1 MKHPCESID
10 KEEDSDVEY
19 ENLWKATPSP
29 EETIFNE
36 YDEYVGHPPLKYGMQ
51 TLDCWR
57 TKSTSSPKLGLMA
70 RDYHAV
76 SATVSGVEG
85 QFSRS
90 GQVMRPSRR
99 SLHART
105 ISNIMIYTDKCK
117 RLKKELKR

>member
-1 MKHPCESID
+1 MKRPCKLID

-19 ENLWKATPSP
+19 ENLQKAMPSP

-36 YDEYVGHPPLKYGMQ
+36 YDEYVGRPPLKRGMQ

-76 SATVSGVEG
+76 SAIDVGVEG
-85 QFSRS
+85 HFSRS
-90 GQVMRPSRR
+90 GQVMHPS
-99 SLHART
+99 
-105 ISNIMIYTDKCK
+105 
-117 RLKKELKR
+117 